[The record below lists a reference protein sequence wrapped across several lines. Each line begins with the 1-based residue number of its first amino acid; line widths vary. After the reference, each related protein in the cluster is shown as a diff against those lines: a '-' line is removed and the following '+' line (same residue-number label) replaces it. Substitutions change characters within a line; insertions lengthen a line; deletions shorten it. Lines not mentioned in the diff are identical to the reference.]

1 MVNIYSFNCSSLPFL
16 LKEYKSAAACMPI
29 GATVFTLGATLYPKI
44 EAVMGKF
51 FFWWLCFY
59 ELSRYSATCE
69 IIYINVSVVLTV
81 EGEQGSQVMA
91 IVTMCMES
99 LLWGGV
105 FVFVRMMG
113 NNMLYYWLNA
123 LGRVL
128 SLILKTVSYTTFS
141 KDILEDKIMEVLVVY
156 VVLSVLYCTSRFKLR
171 HLVVYWFVLCHIF

>member
-1 MVNIYSFNCSSLPFL
+1 MALGTTLL
-16 LKEYKSAAACMPI
+16 LK
-29 GATVFTLGATLYPKI
+29 I
-44 EAVMGKF
+44 ETAMGKL

-59 ELSRYSATCE
+59 ELFRYSATCE

-81 EGEQGSQVMA
+81 EGEQGSQLIA
-91 IVTMCMES
+91 IVTMCLES
-99 LLWGGV
+99 WLWGGV

-123 LGRVL
+123 LVRVL

-141 KDILEDKIMEVLVVY
+141 KDILVGIIMEVSVVY

-171 HLVVYWFVLCHIF
+171 HLVVYRFVLCHIF